1 MPSTAVLIACFN
13 EEATLAKIVADF
25 RAALP
30 AATIYVYDNNSSEAD
45 RAAGAVVRLFG
56 DRFTDVFSGDRA
68 SSHKFMKSLPGL
80 GVGFEGETE
89 ITTELR
95 LPTSEI
101 ETAHGERPEGSV
113 SKPNT
118 IRDGFCET
126 ALVPR
131 FPTAIAT
138 SGRMVLSWWFLI
150 AGLVLASVAR
160 GRLEVKR
167 IAYLSLSAPPDA
179 GDTSPQA

>member
-1 MPSTAVLIACFN
+1 M
-13 EEATLAKIVADF
+13 
-25 RAALP
+25 
-30 AATIYVYDNNSSEAD
+30 
-45 RAAGAVVRLFG
+45 RLFG

-68 SSHKFMKSLPGL
+68 FSHKFVKSFPGL
-80 GVGFEGETE
+80 GVGFEIETE

-101 ETAHGERPEGSV
+101 ETAYDERPEGSV
-113 SKPNT
+113 GKPNT
-118 IRDGFCET
+118 IRDGFFET

-138 SGRMVLSWWFLI
+138 SGLMVRSWVFLI
-150 AGLVLASVAR
+150 AGLVLDSVAR

-167 IAYLSLSAPPDA
+167 IALLSLSAPPDA
-179 GDTSPQA
+179 EDASPQA